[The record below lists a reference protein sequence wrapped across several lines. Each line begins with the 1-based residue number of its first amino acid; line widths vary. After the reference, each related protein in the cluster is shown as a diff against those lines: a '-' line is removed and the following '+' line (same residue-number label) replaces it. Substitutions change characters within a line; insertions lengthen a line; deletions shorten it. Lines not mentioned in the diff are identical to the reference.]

1 MKNIVLLT
9 EKVVYIGL
17 PLWAQIVLPIVL
29 FILLIIL
36 GLFFTG
42 LAYRKKFERQP
53 LITEEMLRALGKE
66 IGRPFSEQQIT
77 RLVREMKKQK

>member
-1 MKNIVLLT
+1 MRLL
-9 EKVVYIGL
+9 EKQVIYIGL

-29 FILLIIL
+29 FILLL
-36 GLFFTG
+36 VAGLFLTG
-42 LAYRKKFERQP
+42 FFYRKKFQRQP

-66 IGRPFSEQQIT
+66 IGRPFSEQQIA